1 MILLS
6 FTGTLRLVLILLI
19 LWILLRMFI
28 RAQEGSPTKGR
39 GSNWARPDQRPKGD
53 VRIEKA
59 GDERASR
66 DRGPVEDADFEE
78 IR

>member
-19 LWILLRMFI
+19 LWVLLRMFI
-28 RAQEGSPTKGR
+28 RAQQGGPASGGST
-39 GSNWARPDQRPKGD
+39 NWARREDRPKGD
-53 VRIEKA
+53 VRIEQA
-59 GDERASR
+59 GDERRTR